1 MRKAVLILLLL
12 PGAMLSMAGE
22 QPRGKLFIIGGGRRS
37 DGMMEEFVRLA
48 GGPAQA
54 WIIVLPM
61 ASGAPDTAGM
71 EQVAEFSGIGAR
83 AEWIQFTREQALDPA
98 SSARLDSATGIYF
111 TGGDQVRVT
120 RVVLGTPLYRKLH
133 ELHRRGVVIG
143 GTSAG
148 AAIMSKIMLT
158 GDERFNRDS
167 TNAYVFIKPGNVVT
181 VEGLGFLGSVIVDQH
196 FIRRKRHNRLLSVV
210 LENPAMLGIGIDES
224 TAIVVE
230 PDSTFRVIGDRSVM
244 IFDAGRAAGIRTS
257 ATGNMGVTG
266 VQLHLLLPG
275 DRFNLR
281 TRSLMAEEKR
291 P

>member
-1 MRKAVLILLLL
+1 MRKTILLLLLL
-12 PGAMLSMAGE
+12 PGAMLSMAAE

-37 DGMMEEFVRLA
+37 EGMMEEFVRLA

-224 TAIVVE
+224 IAIVVE

>member
-1 MRKAVLILLLL
+1 
-12 PGAMLSMAGE
+12 
-22 QPRGKLFIIGGGRRS
+22 
-37 DGMMEEFVRLA
+37 MMEEFVRLA

-54 WIIVLPM
+54 RIIVLPM
-61 ASGAPDTAGM
+61 ASGDPDTAGM

-98 SSARLDSATGIYF
+98 SSTRLDSATGIYF

-196 FIRRKRHNRLLSVV
+196 FIRRKRHNRLLSLV

-257 ATGNMGVTG
+257 AAGNMGVIG

-281 TRSLMAEEKR
+281 TRSLMGEEKR

>member
-1 MRKAVLILLLL
+1 MRKTILLLLLL
-12 PGAMLSMAGE
+12 PGAMLSMAAE

-37 DGMMEEFVRLA
+37 EGMMEEFVHLA

-54 WIIVLPM
+54 RIIVLPM

-133 ELHRRGVVIG
+133 ELHRRGMVIG

-167 TNAYVFIKPGNVVT
+167 TNAFVFIKPGNVVT

>member
-1 MRKAVLILLLL
+1 VRKAVLILLLL
-12 PGAMLSMAGE
+12 PGAMLSMAAE

-37 DGMMEEFVRLA
+37 EGMMEEFVHLA

-54 WIIVLPM
+54 RIIVLPM

>member
-1 MRKAVLILLLL
+1 MRKSTLLVLLLSGAVL
-12 PGAMLSMAGE
+12 AVAGE

-48 GGPAQA
+48 GGPAHA
-54 WIIVLPM
+54 RIIVLPM
-61 ASGAPDTAGM
+61 ASGDPDTAGM
-71 EQVAEFSGIGAR
+71 EQVAEFSEMGAR
-83 AEWIQFTREQALDPA
+83 AEWIQFTREQASNPA

-111 TGGDQVRVT
+111 TGGDQARVT
-120 RVVLGTPLYRKLH
+120 RAVLGTPLYRKLH

-158 GDERFNRDS
+158 GDERLNKDS
-167 TNAYVFIKPGNVVT
+167 NNAYVFIKRDNVVT
-181 VEGLGFLGSVIVDQH
+181 VEGLGFLGTVIVDQH
-196 FIRRKRHNRLLSVV
+196 FIRRKRLNRLLSVV

-224 TAIVVE
+224 TAIIVE

-244 IFDAGRAAGIRTS
+244 IFDAGGAARIRTN
-257 ATGNMGVTG
+257 AVGNMGVTG

-281 TRSLMAEEKR
+281 TRSLMDEEKR

>member
-1 MRKAVLILLLL
+1 MRKSALLLL
-12 PGAMLSMAGE
+12 LLSGAVLTAAGE

-37 DGMMEEFVRLA
+37 AGMMEEFVRLA

-54 WIIVLPM
+54 RIVVLPM
-61 ASGAPDTAGM
+61 ASGDPDTAGM
-71 EQVAEFSGIGAR
+71 EQVAEFSEIGAR
-83 AEWIQFTREQALDPA
+83 AEWVQFTREQALDPA
-98 SSARLDSATGIYF
+98 SSARLDSATGIFF

-120 RVVLGTPLYRKLH
+120 RAVLGTPLYRKLH

-148 AAIMSKIMLT
+148 AAIMSTIMLT
-158 GDERFNRDS
+158 GDERLNRDS
-167 TNAYVFIKPGNVVT
+167 NNAFVFIKPGNVVT
-181 VEGLGFLGSVIVDQH
+181 VEGLGFLNTVIVDQH
-196 FIRRKRHNRLLSVV
+196 FIRRKRLNRLLSVV
-210 LENPAMLGIGIDES
+210 LENPAKLGIGIDES

-244 IFDAGRAAGIRTS
+244 IFDASGAAHIRANA
-257 ATGNMGVTG
+257 AGNMGVTG

-281 TRSLMAEEKR
+281 TRSLISEEKR

>member
-1 MRKAVLILLLL
+1 MRKTILLLLLL
-12 PGAMLSMAGE
+12 PGAMLSMAAE

-37 DGMMEEFVRLA
+37 EGMMEEFVHLA

-54 WIIVLPM
+54 RIIVLPM

-167 TNAYVFIKPGNVVT
+167 TNAFVFIKPGNVVT

>member
-1 MRKAVLILLLL
+1 MRKTILLLLLL
-12 PGAMLSMAGE
+12 PGAMLSMAAE

-54 WIIVLPM
+54 RIIVLPM

-98 SSARLDSATGIYF
+98 SSTRLDSATGIYF

>member
-1 MRKAVLILLLL
+1 MRKTILLLLLL
-12 PGAMLSMAGE
+12 PGAMLSMAAE

-37 DGMMEEFVRLA
+37 EGMMEEFVRLA

>member
-1 MRKAVLILLLL
+1 MRKTILLLLLL
-12 PGAMLSMAGE
+12 PGAMLSMAAE

-37 DGMMEEFVRLA
+37 EGMMEEFVHLA

-54 WIIVLPM
+54 RIIVLPM